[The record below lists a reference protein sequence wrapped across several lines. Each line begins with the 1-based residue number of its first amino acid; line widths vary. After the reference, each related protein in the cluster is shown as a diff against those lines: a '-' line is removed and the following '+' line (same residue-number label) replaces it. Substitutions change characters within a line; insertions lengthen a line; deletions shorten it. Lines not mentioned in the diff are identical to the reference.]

1 MDNFYTLVLTVA
13 VMSLI
18 IVLTYI
24 GILLKYGEVQEVYP
38 PHGTTCPD
46 YWEINERGHCMIP
59 LDGEKNVGSLYEG
72 GLLTDA
78 VKGNTPGID
87 TENDMINFTHD
98 DWKAGGTEICTKRE
112 WALKHGVIWDGISNY
127 NNC

>member
-1 MDNFYTLVLTVA
+1 MDNFYTIVLIVA
-13 VMSLI
+13 VVSLI
-18 IVLTYI
+18 LVLTYI
-24 GILLKYGEVQEVYP
+24 GVILKYGETQGVYP

-46 YWEINERGHCMIP
+46 YWEISSEGHCIIP
-59 LDGEKNVGSLYEG
+59 KGGEKNVGSLYEG

-78 VKGNTPGID
+78 VKGNTPGLD
-87 TENDMINFTHD
+87 TTSDMINFNHD

-112 WALKHGVIWDGISNY
+112 WASKHGVVWDGVSNY